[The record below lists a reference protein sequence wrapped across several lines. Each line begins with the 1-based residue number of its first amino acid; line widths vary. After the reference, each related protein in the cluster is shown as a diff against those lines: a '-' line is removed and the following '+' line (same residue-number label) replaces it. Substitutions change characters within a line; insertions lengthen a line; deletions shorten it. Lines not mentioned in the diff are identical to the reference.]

1 MINPVLTNTKIH
13 FSDDLF
19 PEESIKKYND
29 FLFHKNYP
37 LKNIGAVI
45 YESIQNIE
53 IAGINLNPLIVQSI
67 NNTRGSS
74 LNKSSNGFPHTTIN
88 RGYPGTEPI
97 NNIVDN
103 QVLTI
108 TMRNNLLNWMYFYEV
123 CFGYYKR
130 TRNIDL
136 FDIIITALDSAEI
149 PMINFRLKNCFV
161 QTLPGLGFSFN
172 SAFNETKTID
182 VGIFFNEF
190 NVEFLI
196 PSFNLEKINF

>member
-19 PEESIKKYND
+19 PEEIIKKYND

-53 IAGINLNPLIVQSI
+53 IVGININPLIIQSI

-88 RGYPGTEPI
+88 RGYPGTDPL
-97 NNIVDN
+97 NNIIDN
-103 QVLTI
+103 PILTI

-123 CFGYYKR
+123 CHGYYNR

-161 QTLPGLGFSFN
+161 QTLPGLSFSFN
-172 SAFNETKTID
+172 SAFNESKTID

>member
-19 PEESIKKYND
+19 PEEFIKKYND

-123 CFGYYKR
+123 CHGYYKR

-161 QTLPGLGFSFN
+161 QTLPGLSFSFN

>member
-19 PEESIKKYND
+19 PEEFIKKYND

-88 RGYPGTEPI
+88 RGYPGTDPI
-97 NNIVDN
+97 NNIIDN

-123 CFGYYKR
+123 CHGYYKR

-161 QTLPGLGFSFN
+161 QTLPGLSFSFN